1 MARMRWL
8 SKLGRRGAA
17 AAAVVALIVAG
28 AVVAVAGRQSGPE
41 PARSATAMPGD
52 TASSPGADT
61 GAAVGVVTPGPPTTG
76 SATTGSVT
84 TGSATPGPVPAEP
97 APGAPN
103 GAAADVPGGP
113 RVVRTADVT
122 MGVADGA
129 FTRAF
134 DAITAA
140 ATAEGGYVSAS
151 TTSATATTGQGG
163 GDRGGRPRSGDV
175 TLRVPAHRFDVVHRS
190 LAGLGTIEQEQLR
203 GDDVTAQ
210 IVDYDA
216 RLRSLQAEEDAL
228 RTLVGRATAVGEVL
242 QVQSQLFDVR
252 QQAERLQAQRDQLDG
267 QAALATFHVSVHE
280 PGAAVAPLPRATT
293 GLARAVERAVAGA
306 SAVVGGSI
314 VVLGWLSPVA
324 VVGLLGWAVMRLRRR
339 GPARRHARLDPSV
352 S

>member
-8 SKLGRRGAA
+8 SKLGRREAA

-41 PARSATAMPGD
+41 PASRSATALPGD
-52 TASSPGADT
+52 TAKSPGPDT
-61 GAAVGVVTPGPPTTG
+61 GAATGVVTPGPPTAG
-76 SATTGSVT
+76 SAR
-84 TGSATPGPVPAEP
+84 PGPLPAEP
-97 APGAPN
+97 APAEPVPGAPTGVPN
-103 GAAADVPGGP
+103 GTPADVPGGP

-122 MGVADGA
+122 MGVAAGA
-129 FTRAF
+129 FSRAF

-175 TLRVPAHRFDVVHRS
+175 TLRVPADRFDAVHRS